1 MSDLSQSASDT
12 SKEKTTTLS
21 QGLKLAVEM
30 GPIAIFM
37 IVYNVAHRTIP
48 DQAIFIATAVFIA
61 TTLASIG
68 FAWVKERRIPPM
80 LAVTA
85 VIVVIFGGLTL
96 YLHDPIF
103 IKIKPTIINCLW
115 AFAIFGGL
123 AVRRNVWKMLF
134 GVAFALTDASWKALA
149 IRWGLFFLFL
159 AGLNEFIWRNFSEA
173 FWANFK
179 FWGVF
184 PITVIFA
191 LAQLPL
197 LMKDPAYRASLE
209 ESETPPSS

>member
-1 MSDLSQSASDT
+1 MSDLSQTSAET

-37 IVYNVAHRTIP
+37 IVYNVAHRTVA

-68 FAWVKERRIPPM
+68 FAWVRERRIPPM

-96 YLHDPIF
+96 YLHDPVF

-115 AFAIFGGL
+115 SFAIFGGL
-123 AVRRNVWKMLF
+123 AVRRNIERL
-134 GVAFALTDASWKALA
+134 AERDAQSQ
-149 IRWGLFFLFL
+149 
-159 AGLNEFIWRNFSEA
+159 EFRGPSRR
-173 FWANFK
+173 
-179 FWGVF
+179 
-184 PITVIFA
+184 
-191 LAQLPL
+191 AQPHHRRRQGQSCRPPHCL
-197 LMKDPAYRASLE
+197 L
-209 ESETPPSS
+209 SSSRCSSGCAVVKVEPD